1 MKKSGIIFG
10 GVLVGLIILGL
21 FAIKMYNKPHQGVIK
36 AAVVYSLMAD
46 DIMEH
51 YRTNDKDASQKYNG
65 EVIAISGSLKDYSNA
80 TTGLNYLIISGKEGL
95 INCEMENL
103 QRDFSIEKFRNK
115 QLTIKGICVGY
126 DDLLGE
132 LQLKKCTIISH

>member
-1 MKKSGIIFG
+1 
-10 GVLVGLIILGL
+10 
-21 FAIKMYNKPHQGVIK
+21 MYNKPHQDVIK